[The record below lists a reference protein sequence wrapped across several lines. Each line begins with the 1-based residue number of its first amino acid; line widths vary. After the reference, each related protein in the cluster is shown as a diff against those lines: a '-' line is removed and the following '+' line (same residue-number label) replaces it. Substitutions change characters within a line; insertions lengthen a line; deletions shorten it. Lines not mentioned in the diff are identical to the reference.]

1 MSCTITL
8 NIGSNKI
15 TLDGIEEDS
24 IQSFYDYSNLIQEIN
39 KQGKTEEFINA
50 IRAQGINNT
59 SIYVNKD
66 MEGLTDS
73 KQFFLPNMTYREFRN
88 KFPTAPELENINV
101 LYVDEIKTNGTDTP
115 LVYSTKD
122 VQGNDLYIVQRG
134 GEKQFINYLNKL
146 KTIQDNDIP
155 NNFINFIQELE
166 QYDEAWLRKF
176 SSYSFTK
183 SSSKKARGEYE
194 GSIKT
199 AREVLAKY
207 LQNPESFY
215 EYLLS
220 GKNAN
225 FKQNVERIRKI
236 KEALNSLNDYDPPRE
251 YGTPFANAL
260 MMHTSYKKFNEI
272 TYRAITLQQL
282 KTLTKQASPEL
293 YEKYFSKDNPDPSA
307 IQIKVNSVLRQLFW
321 NTDGQEN
328 LSTKGIQIEAIYND
342 NIYFNI
348 QPSTFETKYGYT
360 IASKEAYPHQE
371 QEYKGY
377 NIYSA
382 VINGTTKFMV
392 ARGVFTDQNVG
403 KTYDSLQQAR
413 DFIDK
418 SFKEDILK
426 KGLLLDLYMPNEHG
440 VQFSLSTHNST
451 ILPGQIIRA
460 INVQINSKA
469 FTKEIQNYNA
479 EQGLKFIQKHNDT
492 VDTTQLDSLE
502 KILLT
507 AAKVQEG
514 IDKGIQEDLTEFVD
528 NLNNYNY
535 YYVNNVDQSQGLQ
548 YTIQLQQIPNVRST
562 TSSPIGW
569 ISMPQRLTYFANKIE
584 SRFGIPTQVL
594 NKQAISE
601 KYGAKFPNKDISKEK
616 AFIID
621 NTIVINLESA
631 TKQDVAHEY
640 MHVFMG
646 IVKSQPDLQEDYFN
660 LLQDLVENTEQ
671 GQQQLQ
677 EYQNVSEYSDLARID
692 LYEEVAANI
701 MGEYLTSL
709 NPNTYPKIFRDFRK
723 FIQTNTFNQDLK
735 ENILDFTDFAV
746 NSSYKINTNSTER
759 QITNFLKAALQN
771 NIIQEIC
778 Q

>member
-155 NNFINFIQELE
+155 SNFINFIQELE
-166 QYDEAWLRKF
+166 QSDEAWLRKF

-328 LSTKGIQIEAIYND
+328 LSTKGIQIEAIYNG

-451 ILPGQIIRA
+451 ILPGQVIRA

-479 EQGLKFIQKHNDT
+479 EQGLKFIQKRNNT

-621 NTIVINLESA
+621 NTIVINLELA

-646 IVKSQPDLQEDYFN
+646 IVKSQPDLQEDYFD
-660 LLQDLVENTEQ
+660 LLQNLVENTEQ

-677 EYQNVSEYSDLARID
+677 EYKNVSEYSDLARID

-723 FIQTNTFNQDLK
+723 FIQNNTFNQDLK

-759 QITNFLKAALQN
+759 QITNFLKTALQN

>member
-50 IRAQGINNT
+50 IRAQGINST

-146 KTIQDNDIP
+146 KTIQDSDIP
-155 NNFINFIQELE
+155 SNFINFIQELE
-166 QYDEAWLRKF
+166 QSDETWLRKF

-183 SSSKKARGEYE
+183 SSSKKAIGEYK

-293 YEKYFSKDNPDPSA
+293 YKKYFSKDNPDPSA

-328 LSTKGIQIEAIYND
+328 LSTKGIQIEAIYNG

-403 KTYDSLQQAR
+403 KTYDNLQQAR

-440 VQFSLSTHNST
+440 VQFNLSTHNST
-451 ILPGQIIRA
+451 ILPGQVIRA

-469 FTKEIQNYNA
+469 FTKEIQNYNS

-535 YYVNNVDQSQGLQ
+535 YYVNNVNQNQGLQ

-562 TSSPIGW
+562 TSSPMGW
-569 ISMPQRLTYFANKIE
+569 VSMPQRLTYFANKIE

-601 KYGAKFPNKDISKEK
+601 NYGEQFADKK
-616 AFIID
+616 AFISN
-621 NTIVINLESA
+621 NTIVINLELA

-646 IVKSQPDLQEDYFN
+646 IVKSQPDLQEDYFA
-660 LLQDLVENTEQ
+660 LLQELVENTEQ

-677 EYQNVSEYSDLARID
+677 QYQNVSEYSDLARID

-701 MGEYLTSL
+701 MGEYLSDL

-723 FIQTNTFNQDLK
+723 FIQNNTFNQDLK

-746 NSSYKINTNSTER
+746 NSSYKINTNSKER

-771 NIIQEIC
+771 KIIQEIC
-778 Q
+778 K

>member
-24 IQSFYDYSNLIQEIN
+24 IQSFYNYSNLIQEIN

-155 NNFINFIQELE
+155 SNFINFIQELE
-166 QYDEAWLRKF
+166 QSDEAWLRKF
-176 SSYSFTK
+176 SSYSFTQ

-220 GKNAN
+220 EKNAN

-328 LSTKGIQIEAIYND
+328 LSTKGIQIEAIYNG

-451 ILPGQIIRA
+451 ILPGQVIRA

-514 IDKGIQEDLTEFVD
+514 IDKGVQEDLTEFVD

-548 YTIQLQQIPNVRST
+548 YTIQLQQIPNVRSA

-584 SRFGIPTQVL
+584 SRFGIPTQIL

-621 NTIVINLESA
+621 NTIVINLELA

-646 IVKSQPDLQEDYFN
+646 IVKSQPDLQEDYFA
-660 LLQDLVENTEQ
+660 LLQELVENTEQ

-677 EYQNVSEYSDLARID
+677 QYQNVSEYSDMTRID

-701 MGEYLTSL
+701 MGEYLSDL
-709 NPNTYPKIFRDFRK
+709 NPNTYPRIFRDFRK
-723 FIQTNTFNQDLK
+723 FIQNNTFNQDLK

-746 NSSYKINTNSTER
+746 NSSYKINTNSKER

-771 NIIQEIC
+771 KIIQEIC
-778 Q
+778 

>member
-122 VQGNDLYIVQRG
+122 IQGNDLYIVQRG

-155 NNFINFIQELE
+155 SNFINFIQELE
-166 QYDEAWLRKF
+166 QSDEAWLRKF

-260 MMHTSYKKFNEI
+260 MMHTSYKKFNGI

-328 LSTKGIQIEAIYND
+328 LSTKGIQIEAIYNG

-451 ILPGQIIRA
+451 ILPGQVIRA

-514 IDKGIQEDLTEFVD
+514 IDKGVQEDLTEFVD

-594 NKQAISE
+594 NRQSISQN
-601 KYGAKFPNKDISKEK
+601 YGTEFVDKK
-616 AFIID
+616 AFIS
-621 NTIVINLESA
+621 NGEIVINLELA

-646 IVKSQPDLQEDYFN
+646 IVKSQPDLQEDYFY

-677 EYQNVSEYSDLARID
+677 KYQNVSEYSDLARID

-723 FIQTNTFNQDLK
+723 FIQNNTFNQDLK

>member
-24 IQSFYDYSNLIQEIN
+24 IQSFYNYSNLIQEIN

-134 GEKQFINYLNKL
+134 GEEQFINYLNKL
-146 KTIQDNDIP
+146 KTIQDNNIP
-155 NNFINFIQELE
+155 SSFINFIQELE
-166 QYDEAWLRKF
+166 QSDEAWLRRF
-176 SSYSFTK
+176 SSYSFTQ
-183 SSSKKARGEYE
+183 SSSKKAREEYE
-194 GSIKT
+194 GSVKT
-199 AREVLAKY
+199 AREILAKY
-207 LQNPESFY
+207 LQDPESFY

-220 GKNAN
+220 GKDAN

-236 KEALNSLNDYDPPRE
+236 KEALNSLDDYNPPRE

-260 MMHTSYKKFNEI
+260 MMHTSYKKFNKI

-321 NTDGQEN
+321 NTNGQEN
-328 LSTKGIQIEAIYND
+328 LSTKGIQIEAIYNG

-382 VINGTTKFMV
+382 VINGITKFMV

-440 VQFSLSTHNST
+440 VQFNLSTHNSN
-451 ILPGQIIRA
+451 ILPGQVIRA

-492 VDTTQLDSLE
+492 VDITQLDSLE

-514 IDKGIQEDLTEFVD
+514 IDKGVQEDLTEFVD

-569 ISMPQRLTYFANKIE
+569 VSMPQRLTYFANKIE
-584 SRFGIPTQVL
+584 SRFGIPIHVL
-594 NKQAISE
+594 NKQNISQN
-601 KYGAKFPNKDISKEK
+601 YGEQFVDKK
-616 AFIID
+616 AFIS
-621 NTIVINLESA
+621 NNEIVINLESA
-631 TKQDVAHEY
+631 TKQDLAHEY

-646 IVKSQPDLQEDYFN
+646 IVKSQPDLQEDYFY

-709 NPNTYPKIFRDFRK
+709 NPNTYLKIFRDFRQ
-723 FIQTNTFNQDLK
+723 FIQNNTFNQDLK

-759 QITNFLKAALQN
+759 QITNFLKTALQN

-778 Q
+778 

>member
-155 NNFINFIQELE
+155 SNFINFIQELE
-166 QYDEAWLRKF
+166 QSDEAWLRKF

-194 GSIKT
+194 GSIKI

-360 IASKEAYPHQE
+360 IVSKEAYPHQE

-403 KTYDSLQQAR
+403 KTYDSLQQTR

-451 ILPGQIIRA
+451 ILPGQVIRA

-514 IDKGIQEDLTEFVD
+514 IDKGIQENLTEFVD

-569 ISMPQRLTYFANKIE
+569 VSMPQRLTYFANKIE
-584 SRFGIPTQVL
+584 SRFGIPIHVL
-594 NKQAISE
+594 NKQNISQN
-601 KYGAKFPNKDISKEK
+601 YGEQFVDKK
-616 AFIID
+616 AFIS
-621 NTIVINLESA
+621 NNEIVINLESA
-631 TKQDVAHEY
+631 TKQDLAHEY

-646 IVKSQPDLQEDYFN
+646 IVKSQPDLQEDYFD

-723 FIQTNTFNQDLK
+723 FIQNNTFNQDLK

-746 NSSYKINTNSTER
+746 NSSYKISTNSTER
-759 QITNFLKAALQN
+759 QITNFLKTALQN

>member
-39 KQGKTEEFINA
+39 KQGKIEEFINA

-115 LVYSTKD
+115 LIYSTKD

-155 NNFINFIQELE
+155 SNFINFIQELE
-166 QYDEAWLRKF
+166 QSDEAWLRKF

-194 GSIKT
+194 GSIKI

-272 TYRAITLQQL
+272 TYRAVTLQQL

-328 LSTKGIQIEAIYND
+328 LSTKGIQIEAIYNG
-342 NIYFNI
+342 NVYFNI

-451 ILPGQIIRA
+451 ILPGQVIRA

-646 IVKSQPDLQEDYFN
+646 IVKNQPDLQEDYFD

-701 MGEYLTSL
+701 MGKYLTSL

-723 FIQTNTFNQDLK
+723 FIQNNTFNQDLK

>member
-24 IQSFYDYSNLIQEIN
+24 IQSFYDYSNLIEEIN

-50 IRAQGINNT
+50 IRAQGINST

-73 KQFFLPNMTYREFRN
+73 KQFFLPNMTYREFRD
-88 KFPTAPELENINV
+88 KFPTAPELENINI
-101 LYVDEIKTNGTDTP
+101 LYVDGIKTNGTDTP
-115 LVYSTKD
+115 LVYSIKD
-122 VQGNDLYIVQRG
+122 TQGNDLYVVKKG
-134 GEKQFINYLNKL
+134 GEKQFINYLNKF
-146 KTIQDNDIP
+146 KAIQDSAIP

-166 QYDEAWLRKF
+166 QSDEAWLRRF
-176 SSYSFTK
+176 SSYSFTQ

-220 GKNAN
+220 GKNTN
-225 FKQNVERIRKI
+225 FKQNVERVRKI
-236 KEALNSLNDYDPPRE
+236 KEALNSLNDYDSPRE

-328 LSTKGIQIEAIYND
+328 LSTKGIQIEAIYNG
-342 NIYFNI
+342 NIYFNV

-360 IASKEAYPHQE
+360 IRTREAYPHQE

-392 ARGVFTDQNVG
+392 AKGVFTDQNTG
-403 KTYDSLQQAR
+403 KTYDSLQEAR

-418 SFKEDILK
+418 SFKENILK

-440 VQFSLSTHNST
+440 EQFSLSTYNST
-451 ILPGQIIRA
+451 ILPGQVIRA

-479 EQGLKFIQKHNDT
+479 EQGLKFIQKHNNT
-492 VDTTQLDSLE
+492 VDTIQLDSLE

-528 NLNNYNY
+528 SLNNYNY

-548 YTIQLQQIPNVRST
+548 YTIQLQQISNVRSSA
-562 TSSPIGW
+562 SSPIGW
-569 ISMPQRLTYFANKIE
+569 VSMPQRLTYFANKIE

-594 NKQAISE
+594 NKQSISQL
-601 KYGAKFPNKDISKEK
+601 YGAQFANQK
-616 AFIID
+616 AFISNNEI
-621 NTIVINLESA
+621 IINSELA

-646 IVKSQPDLQEDYFN
+646 IVKSQPDLQEDYFA
-660 LLQDLVENTEQ
+660 LLQELVENTEQ

-677 EYQNVSEYSDLARID
+677 EYQNISEYSDMARVD

-701 MGEYLTSL
+701 MGEYLSDI
-709 NPNTYPKIFRDFRK
+709 NPNTYPRIFRDFRK
-723 FIQTNTFNQDLK
+723 FIQNNTFNQDLK

-746 NSSYKINTNSTER
+746 NSSYKINTNSKER
-759 QITNFLKAALQN
+759 QITNFLQAALQN
-771 NIIQEIC
+771 KIIQEIC
-778 Q
+778 

>member
-39 KQGKTEEFINA
+39 KQGKTEEFIDA

-122 VQGNDLYIVQRG
+122 IQGNDLYIVQRG

-146 KTIQDNDIP
+146 KTIQDSDIP
-155 NNFINFIQELE
+155 SNFINFIQELE
-166 QYDEAWLRKF
+166 QSDEAWLRKF

-260 MMHTSYKKFNEI
+260 MMHTSYKEFNKI

-328 LSTKGIQIEAIYND
+328 LSTKGIQIEAIYNG
-342 NIYFNI
+342 NIYLIF
-348 QPSTFETKYGYT
+348 
-360 IASKEAYPHQE
+360 
-371 QEYKGY
+371 
-377 NIYSA
+377 
-382 VINGTTKFMV
+382 
-392 ARGVFTDQNVG
+392 
-403 KTYDSLQQAR
+403 SLLHL
-413 DFIDK
+413 K
-418 SFKEDILK
+418 LNMDILQHLK
-426 KGLLLDLYMPNEHG
+426 RH
-440 VQFSLSTHNST
+440 
-451 ILPGQIIRA
+451 ILTKNRNIKVIIY
-460 INVQINSKA
+460 
-469 FTKEIQNYNA
+469 IQ
-479 EQGLKFIQKHNDT
+479 Q
-492 VDTTQLDSLE
+492 
-502 KILLT
+502 
-507 AAKVQEG
+507 
-514 IDKGIQEDLTEFVD
+514 
-528 NLNNYNY
+528 
-535 YYVNNVDQSQGLQ
+535 
-548 YTIQLQQIPNVRST
+548 
-562 TSSPIGW
+562 
-569 ISMPQRLTYFANKIE
+569 
-584 SRFGIPTQVL
+584 
-594 NKQAISE
+594 
-601 KYGAKFPNKDISKEK
+601 
-616 AFIID
+616 
-621 NTIVINLESA
+621 
-631 TKQDVAHEY
+631 
-640 MHVFMG
+640 
-646 IVKSQPDLQEDYFN
+646 
-660 LLQDLVENTEQ
+660 
-671 GQQQLQ
+671 
-677 EYQNVSEYSDLARID
+677 
-692 LYEEVAANI
+692 
-701 MGEYLTSL
+701 
-709 NPNTYPKIFRDFRK
+709 
-723 FIQTNTFNQDLK
+723 
-735 ENILDFTDFAV
+735 
-746 NSSYKINTNSTER
+746 
-759 QITNFLKAALQN
+759 
-771 NIIQEIC
+771 
-778 Q
+778 

>member
-122 VQGNDLYIVQRG
+122 VQGNDLYIVQKG

-155 NNFINFIQELE
+155 SNFINFIQELE
-166 QYDEAWLRKF
+166 QSDEAWLRKF

-236 KEALNSLNDYDPPRE
+236 KEALNSLNDYDSPRE

-260 MMHTSYKKFNEI
+260 MMHTSYKKFNGI

-360 IASKEAYPHQE
+360 IISKEAYPHQE

-418 SFKEDILK
+418 SFKDDILK

-440 VQFSLSTHNST
+440 IQFSLSTHNST
-451 ILPGQIIRA
+451 ILPGQVIRA

-569 ISMPQRLTYFANKIE
+569 VSMPQRLTYFANKIE
-584 SRFGIPTQVL
+584 SRFGIPIHVL
-594 NKQAISE
+594 NKQNISQN
-601 KYGAKFPNKDISKEK
+601 YGEQFVDKK
-616 AFIID
+616 AFIS
-621 NTIVINLESA
+621 NNEIVINLESA

-646 IVKSQPDLQEDYFN
+646 IVKSQPDLQEDYFD

-677 EYQNVSEYSDLARID
+677 EYQNISEYSDLARID

-723 FIQTNTFNQDLK
+723 FIQNNTFNQDLK

-759 QITNFLKAALQN
+759 QITNFLKTALQN
-771 NIIQEIC
+771 KIIQEIC
-778 Q
+778 

>member
-115 LVYSTKD
+115 LVYSVKD
-122 VQGNDLYIVQRG
+122 TQGNDLYIVQRG

-155 NNFINFIQELE
+155 SNFINFIQELE
-166 QYDEAWLRKF
+166 QSDEAWLRKF

-272 TYRAITLQQL
+272 TYRAVTLQQL

-328 LSTKGIQIEAIYND
+328 LSTKGIQIEAIYNG

-451 ILPGQIIRA
+451 ILPGQVIRA

-569 ISMPQRLTYFANKIE
+569 VSMPQRLTYFANKIE

-640 MHVFMG
+640 MHVFIG
-646 IVKSQPDLQEDYFN
+646 IVKSQPDLQEDYFD

-723 FIQTNTFNQDLK
+723 FIQNNTFNQDLK

-759 QITNFLKAALQN
+759 QITNFLKTALQN

>member
-101 LYVDEIKTNGTDTP
+101 LYVDKIKTNGTDTP

-146 KTIQDNDIP
+146 KTIQDSDIP
-155 NNFINFIQELE
+155 SNFINFIQELE
-166 QYDEAWLRKF
+166 QSDETWLRKF

-183 SSSKKARGEYE
+183 SSSKKAIGEYE

-220 GKNAN
+220 EKNAN

-260 MMHTSYKKFNEI
+260 MMHTSYKEFNEI

-328 LSTKGIQIEAIYND
+328 LSTKGIQIEAIYNG

-403 KTYDSLQQAR
+403 KTYDNLQQAR

-440 VQFSLSTHNST
+440 VQFNLSTHNST
-451 ILPGQIIRA
+451 ILPGQVIRA

-469 FTKEIQNYNA
+469 FTKEIQNYNSG
-479 EQGLKFIQKHNDT
+479 QGLKFIQKHNDT

-535 YYVNNVDQSQGLQ
+535 YYVNNVNQSQGLQ

-569 ISMPQRLTYFANKIE
+569 VSMPQRLTYFANKIE

-601 KYGAKFPNKDISKEK
+601 NYGEQFADKK
-616 AFIID
+616 AFIS
-621 NTIVINLESA
+621 NNEIVINLELA

-646 IVKSQPDLQEDYFN
+646 IVKSQPDLQEDYFD
-660 LLQDLVENTEQ
+660 LLQDLVKNTEQ

-723 FIQTNTFNQDLK
+723 FIQNNTFNQDLK

-746 NSSYKINTNSTER
+746 NSSYKINTNNTER
-759 QITNFLKAALQN
+759 QITNFLKTALQN

>member
-155 NNFINFIQELE
+155 SNFINFIQELE
-166 QYDEAWLRKF
+166 QSDEVWLRKF

-328 LSTKGIQIEAIYND
+328 LSTKGIQIEAIYNG

-382 VINGTTKFMV
+382 VINGTTKFIV
-392 ARGVFTDQNVG
+392 AKGVFTDQNVG

-451 ILPGQIIRA
+451 ILPGQVIRA

-548 YTIQLQQIPNVRST
+548 YTIQLQQIPNVKST

-569 ISMPQRLTYFANKIE
+569 VSMPQRLTYFANKIE

-621 NTIVINLESA
+621 NTIVINLELA

-646 IVKSQPDLQEDYFN
+646 IVKSQPDLQEDYFD

-723 FIQTNTFNQDLK
+723 FIQNNTFNQDLK

>member
-146 KTIQDNDIP
+146 KTIQDSDIP
-155 NNFINFIQELE
+155 SNFINFIQELE
-166 QYDEAWLRKF
+166 QSDETWLRKF

-183 SSSKKARGEYE
+183 SSSKKAIGEYE

-236 KEALNSLNDYDPPRE
+236 KEALNSLNNYDPPRE

-260 MMHTSYKKFNEI
+260 MMHTSYKEFNEI

-328 LSTKGIQIEAIYND
+328 LSTKGIQIEAIYNG

-403 KTYDSLQQAR
+403 KTYDNLQQAR

-440 VQFSLSTHNST
+440 VQFNLSTHNST
-451 ILPGQIIRA
+451 ILPGQVIRA

-469 FTKEIQNYNA
+469 FTKEIQNYNSG
-479 EQGLKFIQKHNDT
+479 QGLKFIQKHNDT

-535 YYVNNVDQSQGLQ
+535 YYVNNVNQSQGLQ

-569 ISMPQRLTYFANKIE
+569 VSMPQRLTYFANKIE

-601 KYGAKFPNKDISKEK
+601 KYGEQFADKK
-616 AFIID
+616 AFIS
-621 NTIVINLESA
+621 NNEIVINLELA

-646 IVKSQPDLQEDYFN
+646 IVKSQPDLQEDYFD
-660 LLQDLVENTEQ
+660 LLQDLVKNTEQ

-723 FIQTNTFNQDLK
+723 FIQNNTFNQDLK

-746 NSSYKINTNSTER
+746 NSSYKINTNNTER
-759 QITNFLKAALQN
+759 QITNFLKTALQN

>member
-146 KTIQDNDIP
+146 KTIQDSDIP
-155 NNFINFIQELE
+155 SNFINFIQELE
-166 QYDEAWLRKF
+166 QSDETWLRKF

-183 SSSKKARGEYE
+183 SSSKKAIGEYE

-260 MMHTSYKKFNEI
+260 MMHTSYKEFNEI

-328 LSTKGIQIEAIYND
+328 LSTKGIQIEAIYNG

-403 KTYDSLQQAR
+403 KTYDNLQQAR

-440 VQFSLSTHNST
+440 VQFNLSTHNST
-451 ILPGQIIRA
+451 ILPGQVIRA

-469 FTKEIQNYNA
+469 FTKEIQNYNSG
-479 EQGLKFIQKHNDT
+479 QGLKFIQKHNDT

-514 IDKGIQEDLTEFVD
+514 IDKGIQEDLAEFVD

-535 YYVNNVDQSQGLQ
+535 YYVNNVNQSQGLQ

-569 ISMPQRLTYFANKIE
+569 VSMPQRLTYFANKIE

-601 KYGAKFPNKDISKEK
+601 NYGEQFADKK
-616 AFIID
+616 AFIS
-621 NTIVINLESA
+621 NNEIVINLELA

-646 IVKSQPDLQEDYFN
+646 IVKSQPDLQEDYFD
-660 LLQDLVENTEQ
+660 LLQDLVKNTEQ

-723 FIQTNTFNQDLK
+723 FIQNNTFNQDLK

-746 NSSYKINTNSTER
+746 NSSYKINTNNTER
-759 QITNFLKAALQN
+759 QITNFLKTALQN

>member
-122 VQGNDLYIVQRG
+122 VQGNYLYIVQRG

-155 NNFINFIQELE
+155 SNFINFIQELE
-166 QYDEAWLRKF
+166 QSDEAWLRKF

-328 LSTKGIQIEAIYND
+328 LSTKGIQIEAIYNG

-360 IASKEAYPHQE
+360 IASKKAYPHQE

-451 ILPGQIIRA
+451 ILPGQVIRA

-514 IDKGIQEDLTEFVD
+514 IDKGIQENLTEFVD

-569 ISMPQRLTYFANKIE
+569 VSMPQRLTYFANKIE

-621 NTIVINLESA
+621 NTIVINLELA

-646 IVKSQPDLQEDYFN
+646 IVKSQPDLQEDYFD

-723 FIQTNTFNQDLK
+723 FIQNNTFNQDLK

>member
-50 IRAQGINNT
+50 IRAQGVNNT

-101 LYVDEIKTNGTDTP
+101 LYVDKIKTNGTDTP
-115 LVYSTKD
+115 LVYSVKD
-122 VQGNDLYIVQRG
+122 TQGNDLYIVQKD

-155 NNFINFIQELE
+155 SNFINFIQELE
-166 QYDEAWLRKF
+166 QSDEAWLRKF

-260 MMHTSYKKFNEI
+260 MMHTSYKKFNGI
-272 TYRAITLQQL
+272 TYRAVTLQQL

-371 QEYKGY
+371 QEYRGY

-392 ARGVFTDQNVG
+392 ARGVFTD
-403 KTYDSLQQAR
+403 
-413 DFIDK
+413 
-418 SFKEDILK
+418 
-426 KGLLLDLYMPNEHG
+426 
-440 VQFSLSTHNST
+440 
-451 ILPGQIIRA
+451 
-460 INVQINSKA
+460 
-469 FTKEIQNYNA
+469 
-479 EQGLKFIQKHNDT
+479 
-492 VDTTQLDSLE
+492 
-502 KILLT
+502 
-507 AAKVQEG
+507 
-514 IDKGIQEDLTEFVD
+514 
-528 NLNNYNY
+528 
-535 YYVNNVDQSQGLQ
+535 
-548 YTIQLQQIPNVRST
+548 
-562 TSSPIGW
+562 
-569 ISMPQRLTYFANKIE
+569 
-584 SRFGIPTQVL
+584 
-594 NKQAISE
+594 
-601 KYGAKFPNKDISKEK
+601 
-616 AFIID
+616 
-621 NTIVINLESA
+621 
-631 TKQDVAHEY
+631 
-640 MHVFMG
+640 
-646 IVKSQPDLQEDYFN
+646 
-660 LLQDLVENTEQ
+660 
-671 GQQQLQ
+671 
-677 EYQNVSEYSDLARID
+677 
-692 LYEEVAANI
+692 
-701 MGEYLTSL
+701 
-709 NPNTYPKIFRDFRK
+709 
-723 FIQTNTFNQDLK
+723 
-735 ENILDFTDFAV
+735 
-746 NSSYKINTNSTER
+746 
-759 QITNFLKAALQN
+759 
-771 NIIQEIC
+771 
-778 Q
+778 

>member
-146 KTIQDNDIP
+146 KTIQDSDIP
-155 NNFINFIQELE
+155 SNFINFIQELE
-166 QYDEAWLRKF
+166 QSDETWLRKF

-183 SSSKKARGEYE
+183 SSSKKAIGEYE

-328 LSTKGIQIEAIYND
+328 LSTKGIQIEAIYNG

-451 ILPGQIIRA
+451 ILPGQVIRA

-514 IDKGIQEDLTEFVD
+514 IDKGVQEDLTEFVD

-548 YTIQLQQIPNVRST
+548 YTIQLQQIPNVRSA

-584 SRFGIPTQVL
+584 SRFGIPTQIL

-621 NTIVINLESA
+621 NTIVINLELA

-646 IVKSQPDLQEDYFN
+646 IVKSQPDLQEDYFA
-660 LLQDLVENTEQ
+660 LLQELVENTEQ

-677 EYQNVSEYSDLARID
+677 QYQNVSEYSDMARID

-701 MGEYLTSL
+701 MGEYLSDL
-709 NPNTYPKIFRDFRK
+709 NPNTYPRIFRDFRK
-723 FIQTNTFNQDLK
+723 FIQNNTFNQDLK

-746 NSSYKINTNSTER
+746 NSSYKINTNSKER

-771 NIIQEIC
+771 KIIQEIC
-778 Q
+778 

>member
-134 GEKQFINYLNKL
+134 GEEQFINYLNKL
-146 KTIQDNDIP
+146 KTIQDNNIP
-155 NNFINFIQELE
+155 SSFINFIQELE
-166 QYDEAWLRKF
+166 QSDEAWLRKF
-176 SSYSFTK
+176 SSYSFTQ
-183 SSSKKARGEYE
+183 SSSKKARGKYE

-207 LQNPESFY
+207 LQDPESFY

-220 GKNAN
+220 EKNAN

-236 KEALNSLNDYDPPRE
+236 KEALNSLNDYNPPRE

-260 MMHTSYKKFNEI
+260 MMHTSYKKFNGI
-272 TYRAITLQQL
+272 TYRAVTLQQL

-328 LSTKGIQIEAIYND
+328 LSTKGIQIEAIYNGY
-342 NIYFNI
+342 IYFNI

-440 VQFSLSTHNST
+440 VQFNLSTHNSN
-451 ILPGQIIRA
+451 ILPGQVIRA

-479 EQGLKFIQKHNDT
+479 EQGLKFIQKHNNT
-492 VDTTQLDSLE
+492 VDITQLDSLE

-514 IDKGIQEDLTEFVD
+514 IDKGVQEDLTEFVD

-548 YTIQLQQIPNVRST
+548 YTIQLQQISNVRSAV
-562 TSSPIGW
+562 SSPIGW
-569 ISMPQRLTYFANKIE
+569 VSMPQRLTYFANKIE
-584 SRFGIPTQVL
+584 SRFGIPIHVL
-594 NKQAISE
+594 NKQNISQN
-601 KYGAKFPNKDISKEK
+601 YGKQFVDKK
-616 AFIID
+616 AFIS
-621 NTIVINLESA
+621 NNEIVINLESA

-646 IVKSQPDLQEDYFN
+646 IVKSQPDLQEDYFY

-709 NPNTYPKIFRDFRK
+709 NPNTYPKIFRDFRQ
-723 FIQTNTFNQDLK
+723 FIQNNTFNQDLK

-746 NSSYKINTNSTER
+746 NSSYKINTNSIER
-759 QITNFLKAALQN
+759 QITNFLKTALQN

-778 Q
+778 

>member
-24 IQSFYDYSNLIQEIN
+24 IQSFYDYSNLIEEIN

-50 IRAQGINNT
+50 IRAQGINST

-73 KQFFLPNMTYREFRN
+73 KQFFLPNMTYREFRD
-88 KFPTAPELENINV
+88 KFPTAPELENINI
-101 LYVDEIKTNGTDTP
+101 LYVDGIKTNGTDTP
-115 LVYSTKD
+115 LVYSIKD
-122 VQGNDLYIVQRG
+122 TQGNDLYVVKKG
-134 GEKQFINYLNKL
+134 GEKQFINYLNKF
-146 KTIQDNDIP
+146 KAIQDSAIP

-166 QYDEAWLRKF
+166 QSDEAWLRRF
-176 SSYSFTK
+176 SSYSFTQ

-207 LQNPESFY
+207 LQDPESFY

-220 GKNAN
+220 GKNTN
-225 FKQNVERIRKI
+225 FKQNVERVRKI
-236 KEALNSLNDYDPPRE
+236 KEALNSLNDYDSPRE

-328 LSTKGIQIEAIYND
+328 LSTKGIQIEAIYNG
-342 NIYFNI
+342 NIYFNV

-360 IASKEAYPHQE
+360 IRTREAYPHQE

-392 ARGVFTDQNVG
+392 AKGVFTDQNTG
-403 KTYDSLQQAR
+403 KTYDSLQEAR

-418 SFKEDILK
+418 SFKENILK

-440 VQFSLSTHNST
+440 EQFSLSTYNST

-479 EQGLKFIQKHNDT
+479 EQGLKFIQKHNNT
-492 VDTTQLDSLE
+492 VDTIQLDSLE

-528 NLNNYNY
+528 SLNNYNY

-548 YTIQLQQIPNVRST
+548 YTIQLQQISNVRSSA
-562 TSSPIGW
+562 SSPIGW
-569 ISMPQRLTYFANKIE
+569 VSMPQRLTYFANKIE

-594 NKQAISE
+594 NKQSISQL
-601 KYGAKFPNKDISKEK
+601 YGAQFANQK
-616 AFIID
+616 AFISNNEI
-621 NTIVINLESA
+621 IINSELA

-646 IVKSQPDLQEDYFN
+646 IVKSQPDLQEDYFA
-660 LLQDLVENTEQ
+660 LLQELVENTEQ

-677 EYQNVSEYSDLARID
+677 EYQNVTEYSDMARID

-701 MGEYLTSL
+701 MGEYLSDI
-709 NPNTYPKIFRDFRK
+709 NPNTYPRIFRDFRK
-723 FIQTNTFNQDLK
+723 FIQNNTFNQDLK

-746 NSSYKINTNSTER
+746 NSSYKINTNSKER
-759 QITNFLKAALQN
+759 QITNFLQAALQN
-771 NIIQEIC
+771 KIIQEIC
-778 Q
+778 

>member
-24 IQSFYDYSNLIQEIN
+24 IQSFYNYSNLIQEIN

-122 VQGNDLYIVQRG
+122 IQGNDLYIVQRG

-146 KTIQDNDIP
+146 KTIQDSDIP
-155 NNFINFIQELE
+155 SNFINFIQELE
-166 QYDEAWLRKF
+166 QSDEAWLRKF
-176 SSYSFTK
+176 SSHSFTK

-272 TYRAITLQQL
+272 TYRATTLQQL

-328 LSTKGIQIEAIYND
+328 LSTKGIQIEAIYNG

-451 ILPGQIIRA
+451 ILPGQVIRA

-514 IDKGIQEDLTEFVD
+514 IDKGVQEDLTEFVD

-548 YTIQLQQIPNVRST
+548 YTIQLQQIPNVRSAA
-562 TSSPIGW
+562 SSPIGW

-584 SRFGIPTQVL
+584 SRFGIPTQIL

-601 KYGAKFPNKDISKEK
+601 KYGTKFPNKDISKEK

-621 NTIVINLESA
+621 NTIVINLELA

-646 IVKSQPDLQEDYFN
+646 IVKSQPDLQENYFA
-660 LLQDLVENTEQ
+660 LLQELVENTEQ

-677 EYQNVSEYSDLARID
+677 QYQNVSEYSDMARID

-701 MGEYLTSL
+701 MGEYLSDL
-709 NPNTYPKIFRDFRK
+709 NPNTYPRIFRDFRK
-723 FIQTNTFNQDLK
+723 FIQNNTFNQDLK

-746 NSSYKINTNSTER
+746 NSSYKINTNSKER

-771 NIIQEIC
+771 KIIQEIC
-778 Q
+778 

>member
-24 IQSFYDYSNLIQEIN
+24 IQSFYDYSNLIQKIN
-39 KQGKTEEFINA
+39 EQGKTEEFINA

-155 NNFINFIQELE
+155 SNFINFIQELE
-166 QYDEAWLRKF
+166 QSDEAWLRKF
-176 SSYSFTK
+176 SSYSFTQ

-199 AREVLAKY
+199 AREILAKY

-272 TYRAITLQQL
+272 TYRAVTLQQL

-328 LSTKGIQIEAIYND
+328 LSTKGIQIEAIYNG

-360 IASKEAYPHQE
+360 IASKETYPHQE

-382 VINGTTKFMV
+382 VINGATKFMV

-413 DFIDK
+413 DFVDK

-426 KGLLLDLYMPNEHG
+426 KGLLLDLYMPNEHS
-440 VQFSLSTHNST
+440 VQFNLSTHNST
-451 ILPGQIIRA
+451 ILPGQVIRA

-479 EQGLKFIQKHNDT
+479 EQGLKFIQKYNDT

-514 IDKGIQEDLTEFVD
+514 IDKGVQEDLTEFVD

-548 YTIQLQQIPNVRST
+548 YTIQLQQIPNVRSAAN
-562 TSSPIGW
+562 SPIGW
-569 ISMPQRLTYFANKIE
+569 VSMPQRLTYFANKIE

-601 KYGAKFPNKDISKEK
+601 NYGEQFVDKK
-616 AFIID
+616 AFIS
-621 NTIVINLESA
+621 NNEIVINLESA

-646 IVKSQPDLQEDYFN
+646 IVKSQPDLQEDYFD
-660 LLQDLVENTEQ
+660 LLQELVENTEQ

-677 EYQNVSEYSDLARID
+677 QYQNVSEYSDLAKID

-723 FIQTNTFNQDLK
+723 FIQNNKFSQDLK

-746 NSSYKINTNSTER
+746 NISYKISTNSTER
-759 QITNFLKAALQN
+759 QITNFLKTALQN

-778 Q
+778 

>member
-50 IRAQGINNT
+50 IRAQGVNNT

-66 MEGLTDS
+66 MEGLTDN
-73 KQFFLPNMTYREFRN
+73 KQFFLPNMTYREFRS

-155 NNFINFIQELE
+155 SNFINFIQELE
-166 QYDEAWLRKF
+166 QSDEAWLRKF

-328 LSTKGIQIEAIYND
+328 LSTKGIQIEAIYNG

-451 ILPGQIIRA
+451 ILPGQVIRA

-479 EQGLKFIQKHNDT
+479 EQGLKFIQKHNNT

-569 ISMPQRLTYFANKIE
+569 VSMPQRLTYFANKIE

-621 NTIVINLESA
+621 NTIVINLELA

-646 IVKSQPDLQEDYFN
+646 IVKSQPDLQEDYFD

-723 FIQTNTFNQDLK
+723 FIQNNTFNQDLK

>member
-24 IQSFYDYSNLIQEIN
+24 IQSFYDYSNLIQKIN
-39 KQGKTEEFINA
+39 EQGKTEEFINA

-155 NNFINFIQELE
+155 SNFINFIQELE
-166 QYDEAWLRKF
+166 QSDEAWLRKF

-183 SSSKKARGEYE
+183 SSSKKVRGEYE

-199 AREVLAKY
+199 AREVLTKY

-236 KEALNSLNDYDPPRE
+236 KEALNSLSDYDPPRE

-272 TYRAITLQQL
+272 TYRAVTLQQL

-293 YEKYFSKDNPDPSA
+293 YEKYFSENNPDPSA

-328 LSTKGIQIEAIYND
+328 LSTKGIQIEAIYNG
-342 NIYFNI
+342 NIYLI
-348 QPSTFETKYGYT
+348 
-360 IASKEAYPHQE
+360 
-371 QEYKGY
+371 
-377 NIYSA
+377 
-382 VINGTTKFMV
+382 
-392 ARGVFTDQNVG
+392 
-403 KTYDSLQQAR
+403 
-413 DFIDK
+413 
-418 SFKEDILK
+418 
-426 KGLLLDLYMPNEHG
+426 
-440 VQFSLSTHNST
+440 FSLLH
-451 ILPGQIIRA
+451 
-460 INVQINSKA
+460 
-469 FTKEIQNYNA
+469 
-479 EQGLKFIQKHNDT
+479 LK
-492 VDTTQLDSLE
+492 
-502 KILLT
+502 
-507 AAKVQEG
+507 
-514 IDKGIQEDLTEFVD
+514 
-528 NLNNYNY
+528 LN
-535 YYVNNVDQSQGLQ
+535 
-548 YTIQLQQIPNVRST
+548 
-562 TSSPIGW
+562 
-569 ISMPQRLTYFANKIE
+569 
-584 SRFGIPTQVL
+584 
-594 NKQAISE
+594 
-601 KYGAKFPNKDISKEK
+601 
-616 AFIID
+616 
-621 NTIVINLESA
+621 
-631 TKQDVAHEY
+631 
-640 MHVFMG
+640 MG
-646 IVKSQPDLQEDYFN
+646 ILQHLKRHILIKNRNIKVIIYI
-660 LLQDLVENTEQ
+660 
-671 GQQQLQ
+671 QQ
-677 EYQNVSEYSDLARID
+677 
-692 LYEEVAANI
+692 
-701 MGEYLTSL
+701 
-709 NPNTYPKIFRDFRK
+709 
-723 FIQTNTFNQDLK
+723 
-735 ENILDFTDFAV
+735 
-746 NSSYKINTNSTER
+746 
-759 QITNFLKAALQN
+759 
-771 NIIQEIC
+771 
-778 Q
+778 

>member
-15 TLDGIEEDS
+15 TLDGIEENS
-24 IQSFYDYSNLIQEIN
+24 IQSFYDYSNLIQKIN
-39 KQGKTEEFINA
+39 EQGKTEEFINA

-155 NNFINFIQELE
+155 SNFINFIQELE
-166 QYDEAWLRKF
+166 QSDEAWLRKF
-176 SSYSFTK
+176 SSYSFTQ
-183 SSSKKARGEYE
+183 SSSKKARGEYG

-272 TYRAITLQQL
+272 TYRAVTLQQL

-328 LSTKGIQIEAIYND
+328 LSTKGIQIEAIYNG

-360 IASKEAYPHQE
+360 IASKETYPHQE

-426 KGLLLDLYMPNEHG
+426 KGLLLNLYMPNEHG
-440 VQFSLSTHNST
+440 VQFNLSTHNST
-451 ILPGQIIRA
+451 ILPGQVIRA

-514 IDKGIQEDLTEFVD
+514 IDKGVQEDLTEFVD

-548 YTIQLQQIPNVRST
+548 YTIQLQQIPNVRSA
-562 TSSPIGW
+562 TSSPMGW
-569 ISMPQRLTYFANKIE
+569 VSMPQRLTYFANKIE

-621 NTIVINLESA
+621 NTIIINLELA

-646 IVKSQPDLQEDYFN
+646 IVKSQPDLQEDYFD
-660 LLQDLVENTEQ
+660 LLQELVENTEQ

-677 EYQNVSEYSDLARID
+677 QYQNVSEYSDLARID

-723 FIQTNTFNQDLK
+723 FIQNNTFNQDLK

-778 Q
+778 

>member
-24 IQSFYDYSNLIQEIN
+24 IQSFYNYSNLIQEIN

-146 KTIQDNDIP
+146 KTIQDSDIP
-155 NNFINFIQELE
+155 SNFINFIQELE
-166 QYDEAWLRKF
+166 QSDEAWLGKF

-194 GSIKT
+194 ESIKT

-236 KEALNSLNDYDPPRE
+236 KEALNSLKDYDPPRE

-260 MMHTSYKKFNEI
+260 MMHTSYKEFNEI

-328 LSTKGIQIEAIYND
+328 LSTKGIQIEAIYNG

-348 QPSTFETKYGYT
+348 QPFTFETKYGYT

-451 ILPGQIIRA
+451 ILPGQVIRA

-514 IDKGIQEDLTEFVD
+514 IDKGVQEDLTEFVD

-548 YTIQLQQIPNVRST
+548 YTIQLQQIPNVRSA

-584 SRFGIPTQVL
+584 SRFGIPTQIL

-621 NTIVINLESA
+621 NTIVINLELA

-646 IVKSQPDLQEDYFN
+646 IVKSQPDLQEDYFA
-660 LLQDLVENTEQ
+660 LLQELVENTEQ

-677 EYQNVSEYSDLARID
+677 QYQNVSEYSDMARID

-701 MGEYLTSL
+701 MGEYLSDL
-709 NPNTYPKIFRDFRK
+709 NPNTYPRIFRDFRK
-723 FIQTNTFNQDLK
+723 FIQNNTFNQDLK

-746 NSSYKINTNSTER
+746 NSSYKINTNSKER
-759 QITNFLKAALQN
+759 QITNFLKTALQN
-771 NIIQEIC
+771 KIIQEIC
-778 Q
+778 

>member
-101 LYVDEIKTNGTDTP
+101 LYVDKIKTNGTDTP

-155 NNFINFIQELE
+155 SNFINFIQELE
-166 QYDEAWLRKF
+166 QSDEAWLRKF

-272 TYRAITLQQL
+272 TYRAVTLQQL

-328 LSTKGIQIEAIYND
+328 LSTKGIQIEAIYNG

-382 VINGTTKFMV
+382 VINGTTKFIV

-451 ILPGQIIRA
+451 ILPGQVIRA

-646 IVKSQPDLQEDYFN
+646 IVKSQPDLQEDYFD

-723 FIQTNTFNQDLK
+723 FIQNNTFNQDLK

-759 QITNFLKAALQN
+759 QITNFLKTALQN

>member
-122 VQGNDLYIVQRG
+122 VQGNDLYIVQKG

-155 NNFINFIQELE
+155 SNFINFIQELE
-166 QYDEAWLRKF
+166 KSDEAWLRKF

-260 MMHTSYKKFNEI
+260 MMHTSYKKFNGI

-426 KGLLLDLYMPNEHG
+426 KGLLLDLYMPNEYG
-440 VQFSLSTHNST
+440 VQFSLFTHNST
-451 ILPGQIIRA
+451 ILPGQVIRA

-492 VDTTQLDSLE
+492 IDTTQLDSLE

-514 IDKGIQEDLTEFVD
+514 IDKGIQEDLTEFID

-584 SRFGIPTQVL
+584 SRFGIPIHVL
-594 NKQAISE
+594 NKQNISQN
-601 KYGAKFPNKDISKEK
+601 YGKQFVDKK
-616 AFIID
+616 AFIS
-621 NTIVINLESA
+621 NNEIVINLESA

-646 IVKSQPDLQEDYFN
+646 IVKSQPDLQEDYFD

-677 EYQNVSEYSDLARID
+677 EYQNVYEYSDLARID

-723 FIQTNTFNQDLK
+723 FIQNNTFNQDLK

-746 NSSYKINTNSTER
+746 NNSYKINTNNTER
-759 QITNFLKAALQN
+759 QITNFLKTALQN

>member
-39 KQGKTEEFINA
+39 KQGKIEEFINA

-155 NNFINFIQELE
+155 SNFINFIQELE
-166 QYDEAWLRKF
+166 QSDEAWLRKF

-328 LSTKGIQIEAIYND
+328 LSTKGIQIEAIYNG

-392 ARGVFTDQNVG
+392 AKGVFTDQNVG

-451 ILPGQIIRA
+451 ILPGQVIRA

-569 ISMPQRLTYFANKIE
+569 VSMPQRLTYFANKIE

-621 NTIVINLESA
+621 NTIVINLELA

-646 IVKSQPDLQEDYFN
+646 IVKSQPDLQEDYFD

-723 FIQTNTFNQDLK
+723 FIQNNTFNQDLK

-746 NSSYKINTNSTER
+746 NSSYKISTNSTER
-759 QITNFLKAALQN
+759 QITNFLKTALQN

>member
-155 NNFINFIQELE
+155 SNFINFIQELE
-166 QYDEAWLRKF
+166 QSDEAWLRKF

-220 GKNAN
+220 GKNTN

-307 IQIKVNSVLRQLFW
+307 VQIKINSVLRQLFW

-328 LSTKGIQIEAIYND
+328 LSTKGIQIEAIYNG

-403 KTYDSLQQAR
+403 KTYDNLQQAR

-440 VQFSLSTHNST
+440 VQFNLSTHNST
-451 ILPGQIIRA
+451 ILPGQVIRA

-469 FTKEIQNYNA
+469 FTKEIQNYNSG
-479 EQGLKFIQKHNDT
+479 QGLKFIQKHNDT

-507 AAKVQEG
+507 AVKVQEG
-514 IDKGIQEDLTEFVD
+514 IDKGVQEDLTEFVD

-548 YTIQLQQIPNVRST
+548 YTIQLQQIPNVRSV

-569 ISMPQRLTYFANKIE
+569 VSMPQRLTYFANKIE
-584 SRFGIPTQVL
+584 SRFGIPTQIL

-621 NTIVINLESA
+621 NTIVINLELA

-646 IVKSQPDLQEDYFN
+646 IVKSQPDLQEDYFA
-660 LLQDLVENTEQ
+660 LLQELVENTEQ

-677 EYQNVSEYSDLARID
+677 QYQNVSEYSDMARID

-701 MGEYLTSL
+701 MGEYLSDL
-709 NPNTYPKIFRDFRK
+709 NPNTYPRIFRDFRK
-723 FIQTNTFNQDLK
+723 FIQNNTFNQDLK

-746 NSSYKINTNSTER
+746 NSSYKINTNSKER

-771 NIIQEIC
+771 KIIQEIC
-778 Q
+778 

>member
-39 KQGKTEEFINA
+39 KQGKIEEFINA

-155 NNFINFIQELE
+155 SNFINFIQELE
-166 QYDEAWLRKF
+166 QSDEAWLRKF

-272 TYRAITLQQL
+272 TYRAVTLQQL

-328 LSTKGIQIEAIYND
+328 LSTKGIQIEAIYNG

-382 VINGTTKFMV
+382 VINGTTKFIV

-451 ILPGQIIRA
+451 ILPGQVIRA

-646 IVKSQPDLQEDYFN
+646 IVKSQPDLQEDYFD

-723 FIQTNTFNQDLK
+723 FIQNNTFNQDLK

>member
-146 KTIQDNDIP
+146 KTIQDSDIP
-155 NNFINFIQELE
+155 SNFINFIQELE
-166 QYDEAWLRKF
+166 QSDEAWLRKF

-183 SSSKKARGEYE
+183 SSSKKAGGEYE

-328 LSTKGIQIEAIYND
+328 LSTKGIQIEAIYNG

-348 QPSTFETKYGYT
+348 YPSTFETKYGYT
-360 IASKEAYPHQE
+360 IAFKEAYPHQE

-403 KTYDSLQQAR
+403 KTYDNLQQAR

-440 VQFSLSTHNST
+440 VQFNLSTHNST
-451 ILPGQIIRA
+451 ILPGQVIRA

-469 FTKEIQNYNA
+469 FTKEIQNYNSG
-479 EQGLKFIQKHNDT
+479 QGLKFIQKHNDT

-507 AAKVQEG
+507 AAKVQED

-535 YYVNNVDQSQGLQ
+535 YYVNNVNQSQGLQ

-569 ISMPQRLTYFANKIE
+569 VSMPQRLTYFANKIE
-584 SRFGIPTQVL
+584 FRFGIPTQVL

-621 NTIVINLESA
+621 NTIVINLELA

-646 IVKSQPDLQEDYFN
+646 IVKSQPDLQEDYFA
-660 LLQDLVENTEQ
+660 LLQELVENTEQ

-677 EYQNVSEYSDLARID
+677 QYQNVSEYSDMARID

-701 MGEYLTSL
+701 MGEYLSDL
-709 NPNTYPKIFRDFRK
+709 NPNTYPRIFRDFRK
-723 FIQTNTFNQDLK
+723 FIQNNTFNQDLK

-746 NSSYKINTNSTER
+746 NSSYKINTNSKER

-771 NIIQEIC
+771 KIIQEIC
-778 Q
+778 

>member
-122 VQGNDLYIVQRG
+122 VQGSDLYIVQRG

-155 NNFINFIQELE
+155 SNFINFIQELE
-166 QYDEAWLRKF
+166 QSDEAWLRKF

-282 KTLTKQASPEL
+282 KTLTRQASPEL

-328 LSTKGIQIEAIYND
+328 LSTKGIQIEAIYNG

-440 VQFSLSTHNST
+440 VQFNLSTHNST
-451 ILPGQIIRA
+451 ILPGQVIRA

-479 EQGLKFIQKHNDT
+479 EQGLKFIQKHNNT

-548 YTIQLQQIPNVRST
+548 YTIQLQQISNVRST

-569 ISMPQRLTYFANKIE
+569 VSMPQRLTYFANKIE

-646 IVKSQPDLQEDYFN
+646 IVKSQPDLQEDYFD

-723 FIQTNTFNQDLK
+723 FIQNNTFNQDLK

-759 QITNFLKAALQN
+759 QITNFLKTALQN

>member
-146 KTIQDNDIP
+146 KTIQDNNIP
-155 NNFINFIQELE
+155 SNFINFIQELE
-166 QYDEAWLRKF
+166 QSDEDWLRKF

-328 LSTKGIQIEAIYND
+328 LSTKGIQIEAIYNG

-451 ILPGQIIRA
+451 ILPGQVIRA

-569 ISMPQRLTYFANKIE
+569 VSMPQRLTYFANKIE

-621 NTIVINLESA
+621 NTIVINLELA

-646 IVKSQPDLQEDYFN
+646 IVKSQPDLQEDYFD

-677 EYQNVSEYSDLARID
+677 KYQNVSEYSDLARID

-723 FIQTNTFNQDLK
+723 FIQNNTFNQDLK

-759 QITNFLKAALQN
+759 QITNFLKTALQN

>member
-73 KQFFLPNMTYREFRN
+73 KQFFLPNMTYRKFRN

-155 NNFINFIQELE
+155 SNFINFIQELE
-166 QYDEAWLRKF
+166 QSDETWLRKF

-307 IQIKVNSVLRQLFW
+307 VQIKVNSVLRQLFW

-328 LSTKGIQIEAIYND
+328 LSTKGIQIEAIYNG

-403 KTYDSLQQAR
+403 KTYDNLQQAR

-440 VQFSLSTHNST
+440 VQFNLSTHNST
-451 ILPGQIIRA
+451 ILPGQVIRA

-469 FTKEIQNYNA
+469 FTKEIQNYNSG
-479 EQGLKFIQKHNDT
+479 QGLKFIQKHNDT

-535 YYVNNVDQSQGLQ
+535 YYVNNVNQSQGLQ

-569 ISMPQRLTYFANKIE
+569 VSMPQRLTYFANKIE

-601 KYGAKFPNKDISKEK
+601 NYGEQFADKK
-616 AFIID
+616 AFIS
-621 NTIVINLESA
+621 NNEIVINLELA

-646 IVKSQPDLQEDYFN
+646 IVKSQPDLQEDYFD

-723 FIQTNTFNQDLK
+723 FIQNNTFNQDLK

-746 NSSYKINTNSTER
+746 NSSYKINTNNTER
-759 QITNFLKAALQN
+759 QITNFLKTALQN

>member
-146 KTIQDNDIP
+146 KTIQDSDIP
-155 NNFINFIQELE
+155 SNFINFIQELE
-166 QYDEAWLRKF
+166 QSDETWLRKF

-183 SSSKKARGEYE
+183 SSSKKAIGEYE

-260 MMHTSYKKFNEI
+260 MMHTSYKEFNEI

-328 LSTKGIQIEAIYND
+328 LSTKGIQIEAIYNG

-403 KTYDSLQQAR
+403 KTYDNLQQAR

-440 VQFSLSTHNST
+440 VQFNLSTHNST
-451 ILPGQIIRA
+451 ILPGQVIRA

-469 FTKEIQNYNA
+469 FTKEIQNYNSG
-479 EQGLKFIQKHNDT
+479 QGLKFIQKHNDT

-514 IDKGIQEDLTEFVD
+514 INKGIQEDLTEFVD

-535 YYVNNVDQSQGLQ
+535 YYVNNVNQSQGLQ

-569 ISMPQRLTYFANKIE
+569 VSMPQRLTYFANKIE

-601 KYGAKFPNKDISKEK
+601 NYGEQFADKK
-616 AFIID
+616 AFIS
-621 NTIVINLESA
+621 NNEIVINLELA

-646 IVKSQPDLQEDYFN
+646 IVKSQPDLQEDYFD
-660 LLQDLVENTEQ
+660 LLQDLVKNTEQ

-701 MGEYLTSL
+701 MGEYLSDL
-709 NPNTYPKIFRDFRK
+709 NPNTYPRIFRDFRK
-723 FIQTNTFNQDLK
+723 FIQNNTFNQDLK

-746 NSSYKINTNSTER
+746 NSSYKINTNSKER

-771 NIIQEIC
+771 KIIQEIC
-778 Q
+778 

>member
-155 NNFINFIQELE
+155 SNFINFIQELE
-166 QYDEAWLRKF
+166 QSDEAWLRKF

-328 LSTKGIQIEAIYND
+328 LSTKGIQIEAIYNG

-451 ILPGQIIRA
+451 ILPGQVIRA

-569 ISMPQRLTYFANKIE
+569 VSMPQRLTYFANKIE

-621 NTIVINLESA
+621 NTIVINLELA

-646 IVKSQPDLQEDYFN
+646 IVKSQPDLQEDYFD

-723 FIQTNTFNQDLK
+723 FIQNNTFNQDLK

-759 QITNFLKAALQN
+759 QITNFLKTALQN